1 MSGFVWLVLGLLIGW
16 LIELAIDYRYWR
28 RHARLEAER
37 IAQQEAALAARV
49 VTLDER
55 EAAVAT
61 RDAELTELQ
70 STLTARDAELM
81 AQAKRIDERNE
92 EVTRQEQ
99 AMDKRRADLDRM
111 GTTLNEREKDL
122 NARNEVLKPR
132 EADVAA
138 RMEKLEAGEAEVTR
152 RVAAVS
158 NRESAMQNWEQR
170 LLAREQELGDKESE
184 LVRKAASAD
193 VLRAEL
199 DAVKGLV
206 RRQYQTP
213 EGADDLQAIEG
224 IGPKIASLLRNAD
237 IRTFERLS
245 ETSLGELTRL
255 LESGGPRFGLAD
267 PLSWAEQASLL
278 FNGDYVG
285 FEQLK
290 QELIGGVRRDAEALQ
305 ASNQPAPEMPVDGVA
320 DTGAAEAEVPAAS
333 SDGLHLEAAAT
344 ARDGE
349 VAEGGDAAADAP
361 ANDAPADDEPEGG
374 APEDGEPEDGEQRR
388 EAEVGSGGPARRR
401 NRR

>member
-37 IAQQEAALAARV
+37 IAQQEAALNARAA
-49 VTLDER
+49 TLDER
-55 EAAVAT
+55 ESALEA

-111 GTTLNEREKDL
+111 GSTLNEREKDI
-122 NARNEVLKPR
+122 NARNEALKPR

-138 RMEKLEAGEAEVTR
+138 RMEKLEAGEADVTR

-170 LLAREQELGDKESE
+170 LLAREQELGDNESE

-199 DAVKGLV
+199 DAVKAMV

-213 EGADDLQAIEG
+213 DGEDDLQAIEG
-224 IGPKIASLLRNAD
+224 VGPKIANLLRNAD

-267 PLSWAEQASLL
+267 PLTWAEQASLL

-290 QELIGGVRRDAEALQ
+290 AELIGGVRRDAEALQ
-305 ASNQPAPEMPVDGVA
+305 AANQPGPELPAADGPVA
-320 DTGAAEAEVPAAS
+320 DKPEAGTPAQTEAEAEPVT
-333 SDGLHLEAAAT
+333 SDGPLFESAAQV
-344 ARDGE
+344 E
-349 VAEGGDAAADAP
+349 EADAGGGQDV
-361 ANDAPADDEPEGG
+361 ATDVPADDESEEGIQ
-374 APEDGEPEDGEQRR
+374 PR
-388 EAEVGSGGPARRR
+388 EAEVGSGAPARRR
-401 NRR
+401 GRR